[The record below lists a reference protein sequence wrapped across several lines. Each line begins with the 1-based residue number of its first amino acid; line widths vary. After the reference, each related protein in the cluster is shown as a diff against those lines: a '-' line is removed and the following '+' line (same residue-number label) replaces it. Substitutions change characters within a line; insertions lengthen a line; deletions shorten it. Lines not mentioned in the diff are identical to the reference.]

1 MKRLILIGILVVL
14 LCTPALANSVILP
27 FLDFSTETDSTTS
40 WTLSSPDGTN
50 WTLSFGAG
58 TIEAD
63 SPLGDP
69 VLNDL
74 IDLPSM
80 TLGIITNLGG
90 GIIVAPL
97 NTTGSLTITPDGGGA
112 AVMTAAV
119 GNGGSLYIGANFVA
133 YSAIQDD
140 LNVTGSIALYSNVID
155 DFVTYDAAG
164 YDFDLSFTGQASG
177 STDLYALLT
186 GGVAGSA
193 SGTIS
198 GQMSVVVPEP
208 ATIFLL
214 GFGGLAL
221 LRKRK

>member
-1 MKRLILIGILVVL
+1 
-14 LCTPALANSVILP
+14 
-27 FLDFSTETDSTTS
+27 
-40 WTLSSPDGTN
+40 
-50 WTLSFGAG
+50 
-58 TIEAD
+58 
-63 SPLGDP
+63 
-69 VLNDL
+69 
-74 IDLPSM
+74 
-80 TLGIITNLGG
+80 
-90 GIIVAPL
+90 
-97 NTTGSLTITPDGGGA
+97 
-112 AVMTAAV
+112 
-119 GNGGSLYIGANFVA
+119 VA